1 MITPNA
7 CEREPELLAALAQG
21 GLTEELQAHTELCP
35 DCREAQEVW
44 TYLAGLSAETGG
56 DAAPLIAPDLIWWRA
71 QLAAKRKQAEESVAT
86 IKLANKTAAA
96 LTLALVCLAAIL
108 WGPQSWE
115 HLPVSVLGAGIA
127 LLVLLFSAGTVLYA
141 WARGKI

>member
-1 MITPNA
+1 MNA
-7 CEREPELLAALAQG
+7 PGACQREPELLAALASG
-21 GLTEELQAHTELCP
+21 ELHDELRAHLESCP
-35 DCREAQEVW
+35 ECNEIQQVW
-44 TYLAGLSAETGG
+44 MYLAGLSAEQ
-56 DAAPLIAPDLIWWRA
+56 DATPLPAPGLIWWRA
-71 QLAAKRKQAEESVAT
+71 QLATKRKQAEESVAA

-115 HLPVSVLGAGIA
+115 HLPVPVLGAGIA
-127 LLVLLFSAGTVLYA
+127 LLVLLFSAGTVLYV